1 MFVIMNFRISIKQ
14 VLARIRVSEKKK
26 DLKVVIP
33 FKKELLPFLVV
44 LRREG
49 KIAKFSTQEKTI
61 TLCLKK
67 TKTVARQ
74 LRGQKVLRDFDVTAA
89 LYRNPA
95 VLIFLST
102 TSGIQTKT
110 FSSSPKIGG
119 NLLFI
124 TY

>member
-1 MFVIMNFRISIKQ
+1 MNFRVSIKQ

-33 FKKELLPFLVV
+33 FKKELLPFLVA
-44 LRREG
+44 LRKEG
-49 KIAKFSTQEKTI
+49 RIAKFSVQQKTI

-67 TKTVARQ
+67 TKVPPRQ
-74 LRGQKVLRDFDVTAA
+74 LKGQKVLRDFAVSGA

-95 VLIFLST
+95 ILIFLST

-110 FSSSPKIGG
+110 FFLSPKIGG
-119 NLLFI
+119 SLLFI
-124 TY
+124 TH

>member
-1 MFVIMNFRISIKQ
+1 MNFRVSIKQ
-14 VLARIRVSEKKK
+14 ILARIRVSEKKK

-33 FKKELLPFLVV
+33 FKKEVLPFLVA
-44 LRREG
+44 LRQEG
-49 KIAKFSTQEKTI
+49 RIAKFSVQQKTI

-74 LRGQKVLRDFDVTAA
+74 LGGRKVFRDFDVSAA

-95 VLIFLST
+95 ILIFLSN
-102 TSGIQTKT
+102 SFGIQTKT
-110 FSSSPKIGG
+110 SSLLSKVGG
-119 NLLFI
+119 SLLYI